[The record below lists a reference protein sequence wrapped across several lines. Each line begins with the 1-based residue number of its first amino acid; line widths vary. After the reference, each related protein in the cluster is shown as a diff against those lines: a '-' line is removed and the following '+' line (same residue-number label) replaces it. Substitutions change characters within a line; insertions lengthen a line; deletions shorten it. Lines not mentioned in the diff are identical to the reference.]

1 MGKSVLIIER
11 ADAPLGERSPVRVTH
26 NNHFRTEHI
35 SCACNHFKETIVAAR
50 FDTLFAGATAVSVRN
65 EVFADEIA
73 ARTSTTPALLLA
85 NFTPFRLNRVATGVS
100 EHMAEVYKRRFGLEV
115 SEWRVIATVGSAWTC
130 TAQHIADST
139 RMHKTRVSR
148 AIAHL
153 VKRGLIERTSN
164 ADDRRE
170 MELRLTKAGREM
182 HAELVP
188 LALERER
195 ALLSCLSEEELRAFH
210 DGLDRLEEFLGL
222 A

>member
-1 MGKSVLIIER
+1 
-11 ADAPLGERSPVRVTH
+11 
-26 NNHFRTEHI
+26 
-35 SCACNHFKETIVAAR
+35 VAAR
-50 FDTLFAGATAVSVRN
+50 FDTLFAGASAVSVRN
-65 EVFADEIA
+65 EIFADEIA
-73 ARTSTTPALLLA
+73 ARTSSTPAHSGSPALLLT
-85 NFTPFRLNRVATGVS
+85 NFTPFRLNRLATGVNDHLS
-100 EHMAEVYKRRFGLEV
+100 DVYKRRFGLEIP
-115 SEWRVIATVGSAWTC
+115 EWHVIATVGPAWSC

-170 MELRLTKAGREM
+170 MELRLTKAGRAM
-182 HAELVP
+182 YTELVP

-195 ALLSCLSEEELRAFH
+195 AMLACLSEEELRAVNE
-210 DGLDRLEEFLGL
+210 GLERLEEFLGL